1 VGALDLPAP
10 FFAFADR
17 VLGEFLPPWSRLIV
31 WGLAAGFTS
40 TWLYRSFSHQDRIA
54 AVKTEAAQAQAA
66 LLAYDGDFNGALPLI
81 GRSLRLSMRHLL
93 LTGGP
98 ALAAG
103 LPVLLLF
110 VWLSNAYGYRE
121 PAAGAAVTVR
131 IEPANTQVKWYPAA
145 ESAGHGGTW
154 RIAWPAAGQQYRLSD
169 AAGHLLVTLPLRAPI
184 PEVQKF
190 VWWNVLLGN
199 PAGYLPA
206 GARVRSVEVAY
217 PAREFLHVGP
227 EWLRGWELVC
237 IIPAII
243 VSITFRVALGI
254 H

>member
-1 VGALDLPAP
+1 MM
-10 FFAFADR
+10 
-17 VLGEFLPPWSRLIV
+17 GEFLPPWSRLIV
-31 WGLAAGFTS
+31 WGLAAGFAS
-40 TWLYRSFSHQDRIA
+40 TWLYRAFSQQDRIMEVKA
-54 AVKTEAAQAQAA
+54 AAGEARAA
-66 LLAYDGDFNGALPLI
+66 LLAYDGDFDGTLPLI
-81 GRSLRLSMRHLL
+81 SRSLRLSMRHLL

-121 PAAGAAVTVR
+121 PAAGTAVTVR
-131 IEPANTQVKWYPAA
+131 IEPADTSVKWDPPA
-145 ESAGHGGTW
+145 ESGGREGTW
-154 RIAWPAAGQQYRLSD
+154 RIAWPAAGQQFRLRD
-169 AAGHLLVTLPLRAPI
+169 ANGRLLVTLPLRAPI

-190 VWWNVLLGN
+190 VWWNFLLGN

-206 GARVRSVEVAY
+206 DARVRSVEVAY

-227 EWLRGWELVC
+227 EWLWGWELVC